1 MPAPYV
7 HGEEAITY
15 VYDDLNRLVQAQ
27 YSDRILQY
35 TYDTLGNRETK
46 GVQQG
51 VCVYSIWPVTRYFPS
66 QGGTGTITVTAGV
79 SCPWT
84 ASSDESWITI
94 TSGASGTGNG
104 TASYTVDQYTGTGI
118 RTGTISVAG
127 QTSSVIQMDVPYVI
141 TLYASFTGYGLYS
154 WNGSTWTKINGVL
167 PTSMTASGSTLY
179 ASFTGYGVY
188 KWDGST
194 WTNINT
200 TTSTLMAASGTNL
213 YAVFEGY
220 GLYVWNGSTWTKI
233 NGVLP
238 TSMTASGSTLYA
250 SFTGYGVYKW
260 DGSTWT
266 NINTTT
272 STLMAA
278 SSSTLYASFPSY
290 GLYKYDGSSWTQIN
304 NVLPASMVAGD

>member
-141 TLYASFTGYGLYS
+141 TLYASFTGYGLYKYDGSS
-154 WNGSTWTKINGVL
+154 WTQINGNI
-167 PTSMTASGSTLY
+167 PNIIATSGSTLY
-179 ASFTGYGVY
+179 ASFTSYGVY

-200 TTSTLMAASGTNL
+200 TTSTLMAASG
-213 YAVFEGY
+213 
-220 GLYVWNGSTWTKI
+220 
-233 NGVLP
+233 
-238 TSMTASGSTLYA
+238 STLYA
-250 SFTGYGVYKW
+250 SFPSYGLYKY
-260 DGSTWT
+260 DGSSWT
-266 NINTTT
+266 QINGNIPNII
-272 STLMAA
+272 AA
-278 SSSTLYASFPSY
+278 SGSTLYASFPSY